1 MTQLLSLYLAQ
12 HPAHA
17 FDFRL
22 SAKSAALE
30 ESLMNCTHHTA
41 VSPLKTVCVCV
52 CVCGVWCVCVCVC
65 VCV

>member
-12 HPAHA
+12 DPAHA

-52 CVCGVWCVCVCVC
+52 CVECV
-65 VCV
+65 